1 MFSLYALKLAAQSLF
16 REKWI
21 NLLSMLTIGSG
32 LLVIS
37 MAFLV
42 AYNIEAA
49 TGRLPEKFS
58 MVLYLNDGTAKA
70 QVDQDMLALKE
81 NPSVASVSYISKEE
95 AMKELKATVKNAA
108 ALFEGLDENPLP
120 ASLDVKLKKDS
131 VGPGTA
137 KKLAAYAGRLKSVA
151 EVDYGEK
158 FLSSLY
164 SIRRGVKSLGLIL
177 ITIMGTAVVF
187 VCYSTVKI
195 LFYRKS
201 EEIET
206 FKLLGATSWFI
217 RLPFL
222 LEGTVIGFTG
232 GLISLIG
239 MYSFYYFGLLKLSLT
254 SPVFRAVLFPANM
267 FLPLPLIGL
276 LLGLA
281 GSAIALGRLRY

>member
-1 MFSLYALKLAAQSLF
+1 MSMPYALKLAARSLL

-21 NLLSMLTIGSG
+21 NLLSVLTIGSG

-37 MAFLV
+37 VAFLA

-49 TGRLPEKFS
+49 TARLPEKFS
-58 MVLYLNDGTAKA
+58 MVLYLDDGSTMA
-70 QVDQDMLALKE
+70 QVDHTISSLKN
-81 NPSVASVSYISKEE
+81 NPAVSSVSYISKED
-95 AMKELKATVKNAA
+95 AMKELKATIRNADE
-108 ALFEGLDENPLP
+108 LFEGLDENPLP
-120 ASLDVKLKKDS
+120 ASLEVKLKKDA
-131 VGPGTA
+131 VGPDTVRKIAAEAG
-137 KKLAAYAGRLKSVA
+137 KLKGVA

-164 SIRRGVKSLGLIL
+164 SLRRGVKSLGLMLVTVMAAGI
-177 ITIMGTAVVF
+177 IF

-195 LFYRKS
+195 LFYRRR

-217 RLPFL
+217 RFPFL
-222 LEGTVIGFTG
+222 LEGTVIGFAG
-232 GLISLIG
+232 GLISLTGIFC
-239 MYSFYYFGLLKLSLT
+239 FYYFGILKLSLT
-254 SPVFRAVLFPANM
+254 TPLFRAVLFPSDI
-267 FLPLPLIGL
+267 FLALPLIGL

>member
-1 MFSLYALKLAAQSLF
+1 MSAPYALKLAAQSLF

-21 NLLSMLTIGSG
+21 NLLSVLTIGSG

-37 MAFLV
+37 VAFLA
-42 AYNIEAA
+42 AYNIKAA

-58 MVLYLNDGTAKA
+58 MVLYLDEGTTKA
-70 QVDQDMLALKE
+70 QIDRTMLSLKRD
-81 NPSVASVSYISKEE
+81 PAVSSVSYISKGQ
-95 AMKELKATVKNAA
+95 AMKELKATIRNAD

-120 ASLDVKLKKDS
+120 ASLEVKLKKDS
-131 VGPGTA
+131 VGPGTV
-137 KKLAAYAGRLKSVA
+137 KELAAKAGRLKGVR

-164 SIRRGVKSLGLIL
+164 SLRRGVNSLGLIL
-177 ITIMGTAVVF
+177 IAIIATGIIF

-195 LFYRKS
+195 LFYRRS

-217 RLPFL
+217 RFPFL
-222 LEGTVIGFTG
+222 LEGTVIGFSG
-232 GLISLIG
+232 GLLSLIG
-239 MYSFYYFGLLKLSLT
+239 ILSFYYFGILKLSLT
-254 SPVFRAVLFPANM
+254 SPVFRAVLFPADL
-267 FLPLPLIGL
+267 FLPLPLVGL
-276 LLGLA
+276 LLGLT